1 MEAALRPTALID
13 AGNAGAPV
21 FDMQVAR
28 LAEARI
34 PTDDGY
40 LWPVLRGDMVT
51 SASIR
56 ERMAEDLG
64 RLLNERG
71 GDVTITIDDY
81 LRMGWTREQ
90 IDLHGARAV
99 DLYDLQ
105 RCHAQAVPVRGAA

>member
-1 MEAALRPTALID
+1 MRPTALID
-13 AGNAGAPV
+13 AGNPGAPV

-28 LAEARI
+28 LAEARF

-40 LWPVLRGDMVT
+40 IWPTLRADMVT
-51 SASIR
+51 SPNIR

-71 GDVTITIDDY
+71 CDATITTDDY
-81 LRMGWTREQ
+81 LRLGWTREQ
-90 IDLHGARAV
+90 ITLHAARAA

-105 RCHAQAVPVRGAA
+105 GCKAHVQPIRGAA